1 MYEFLED
8 KGLQKKLES
17 GNWTY
22 LLEEEDKYSKSGYK
36 SVQMQLKD
44 CMLKCAMVRFN
55 GQLKFIYFTE
65 GYKSLTELLSTMH
78 PNKLWHVLSKIV
90 ESFIRVKKF
99 GFLSCEN
106 IDVSPQNIYINPK
119 TFEPYLIYVPLN
131 TEEDANSQMNFIAS
145 VRRSLNMALKDSSNP
160 LMGEQKSQLLEIFN
174 NYGHDLEELL
184 RGMRAQS
191 GNVGGMS
198 NMGGKNGMGNV
209 KGMSS
214 EIIFESGKNLPV
226 LKLISMEQRAPIQY
240 VMQKEKITIGRKKD
254 NDIVVD
260 ISTNISRMHCSIN
273 LINGRYF
280 AKDEGSTH
288 GTYVNNTPCIQKNM
302 VELKNGDYLRMPGI
316 QFLVKIQAK

>member
-44 CMLKCAMVRFN
+44 CMLKCAIVRFN

-65 GYKSLTELLSTMH
+65 GYKSLTELLSTIH

-90 ESFIRVKKF
+90 ESFIKVKKF

-106 IDVSPQNIYINPK
+106 IDVSPHNIYINPK

-145 VRRSLNMALKDSSNP
+145 VRISLNKALKDSNNP
-160 LMGEQKSQLLEIFN
+160 LMAEQQNQVLEIFSD
-174 NYGHDLEELL
+174 YGHSLEELL
-184 RGMRAQS
+184 RGMQKRTDGREISKA
-191 GNVGGMS
+191 
-198 NMGGKNGMGNV
+198 GK
-209 KGMSS
+209 ST
-214 EIIFESGKNLPV
+214 V
-226 LKLISMEQRAPIQY
+226 LQLISMEPKAPIQY
-240 VMQKEKITIGRKKD
+240 TMQQDKITIGRKKD
-254 NDIVVD
+254 NDIV
-260 ISTNISRMHCSIN
+260 ISVNTNISRTHCSISM
-273 LINGRYF
+273 INGRYF

-288 GTYVNNTPCIQKNM
+288 GTYVNHAPCVKDKM
-302 VELKNGDYLRMPGI
+302 AELKNGDYLRLPGI
-316 QFLVKIQAK
+316 QFLIRIQVK

>member
-174 NYGHDLEELL
+174 NHGHDLEELL

-191 GNVGGMS
+191 GNVGSMS
-198 NMGGKNGMGNV
+198 SRDGKNGMGNA
-209 KGMSS
+209 KGMNG
-214 EIIFESGKNLPV
+214 EIFESGKNLPV
-226 LKLISMEQRAPIQY
+226 LKLISMDQRAPIQY
-240 VMQKEKITIGRKKD
+240 VMQKDKVTIGRKKD

-260 ISTNISRMHCSIN
+260 ISTNISRIHCSIN

-316 QFLVKIQAK
+316 QFLIKIQAK